1 MNPAKYTFPRRSGN
15 QFRLLIDGDAFFP
28 AMLEAIDRARVSVLA
43 EFYLF
48 ESGQLSERFI
58 AALTATAARGIPVYL
73 LLDDFGSRLLQ
84 RHHRQQLLDGG
95 VHLAFYN
102 PLHHNP
108 WRRNLQRNHRKLLLV
123 DGELAFTGGAGIT
136 DLFSPALHPTDYWH
150 ELMLEIRG
158 PLAGDWFA
166 LFGTTW
172 ERTTGAPPAV
182 AAVAVPPLPD
192 GTSGRVAAH
201 GRYFQQFDII
211 RSLLKRVRRAKS
223 RVWLATAYFLPSWK
237 LRRALK
243 RSARAGV
250 DVRLLLPGPRT
261 DHPSVRHLGRRHYDS
276 LLRAGVR
283 IFEFQPRFLHA
294 KVQLCD
300 NWASIGSSN
309 LDRWNLR
316 WNLEAN
322 QELED
327 PEVVGRLARL
337 FTEDFALCREIDLQR
352 WLERPWYRR
361 RLEQLWATV
370 EALVRWI
377 SEPRPPG
384 PPH

>member
-1 MNPAKYTFPRRSGN
+1 MNPAKFTYPRRSGN
-15 QFRLLIDGDAFFP
+15 QFRLLVDGDAFFP
-28 AMLEAIDRARVSVLA
+28 AMLEAIDRARLSVLA

-48 ESGQLSERFI
+48 ESGELSERFI
-58 AALTATAARGIPVYL
+58 AALTAAAARGIPVYL
-73 LLDDFGSRLLQ
+73 LLDDFGSRLLL
-84 RHHRQQLLDGG
+84 RHHRQQLLEAG
-95 VHLAFYN
+95 VQLAFYN
-102 PLHHNP
+102 PLRRNR

-158 PLAGDWFA
+158 PLGGDWFV

-172 ERTTGAPPAV
+172 ERTTGVPLTIPAT
-182 AAVAVPPLPD
+182 AGMPLP
-192 GTSGRVAAH
+192 GGSSGRVAAH
-201 GRYFQQFDII
+201 GRFFQQSDII
-211 RSLLKRVRRAKS
+211 RSLLKRVRRAKG

-243 RSARAGV
+243 RSARAGI

-261 DHPSVRHLGRRHYDS
+261 DHPSVRHLGRRHYES

-327 PEVVGRLARL
+327 PELIGELVRL
-337 FTEDFALCREIDLQR
+337 FTADFALCREIDLQS
-352 WLERPWYRR
+352 WLERPWWRR
-361 RLEQLWATV
+361 RLEQVWATV
-370 EALVRWI
+370 EALVRRI